1 MSRCLDAAVPRTWLP
16 GLQIS
21 DFKRRFWGAGKIER
35 FLGQRF
41 LRQYLGD
48 ISLLAGRLG
57 GQGSGVLAVLCGE
70 VTLASGVPA
79 Q

>member
-1 MSRCLDAAVPRTWLP
+1 MLP